1 VPARPLNR
9 AEVTDL
15 ADRLRGFLDM
25 IDEDKLSATT
35 GMTYRLQG
43 AVAALDAVL
52 GTAAPVGGND

>member
-1 VPARPLNR
+1 
-9 AEVTDL
+9 
-15 ADRLRGFLDM
+15 M